1 MHPIAIPQTNHTA
14 TSTPACPHTGSTIT
28 RQTACRHT
36 FRTIHPPARHP
47 AGTRLAAG
55 LPVPPAFAFLPP
67 RNRPVRHANR
77 TGNPLTPPS
86 DPSGLT
92 PPQKCTNVS
101 TVTNRNKNSAL
112 PMNAPSSPYTLLNH
126 EKRPSTPAV
135 AGVFLCAGQMP
146 SRRHGDHCNRTPY
159 RTGPTH
165 IRIPV
170 HTSHI
175 AIGEPSHHP
184 HHLHHLHHLHHPHIH
199 PATPDRHTTRGRL
212 AGSPPVFAF
221 HPPQNRPVRRANRTG
236 NPLTPPSDP
245 SGLTPPKKCIKCI
258 VCNEP

>member
-55 LPVPPAFAFLPP
+55 LPVPPAFAFLPQ

-77 TGNPLTPPS
+77 IGNPLTPPS
-86 DPSGLT
+86 DPSGLI

-101 TVTNRNKNSAL
+101 SVTNRNKNSAL

-135 AGVFLCAGQMP
+135 AGVFYA
-146 SRRHGDHCNRTPY
+146 RRSAAP
-159 RTGPTH
+159 
-165 IRIPV
+165 
-170 HTSHI
+170 
-175 AIGEPSHHP
+175 
-184 HHLHHLHHLHHPHIH
+184 H
-199 PATPDRHTTRGRL
+199 PAIPRNKRANAIAPPHDHSFWLWLLAMVSGYGWVNPSSHPDRT
-212 AGSPPVFAF
+212 
-221 HPPQNRPVRRANRTG
+221 NRARQ
-236 NPLTPPSDP
+236 TPR
-245 SGLTPPKKCIKCI
+245 KFR
-258 VCNEP
+258 